1 MKFIFKAKDPN
12 GEVREGKVD
21 AISKTMAI
29 EVLQKSNLVPF
40 YLEQEKKR
48 TGMLKDITHLWEGV
62 SAREISVL
70 FRQLATLIEAK
81 VSIVSSFQAIQDQM
95 DNKFLKMVIVELI
108 DDIEDGLPLSE
119 SMAKHPDVFT
129 GLMISMIKAGE
140 VSGNLQRSITFIADN
155 TEKNAE
161 LTSKIKGALFYPAFI
176 FSAAIIIGFVVF
188 TFVLPKLTGVFQGL
202 NVKVP
207 WYTQLLMN
215 IGSFMSSYWWAVL
228 IVIVGFFGGA
238 IYYLRSEV
246 GKREFDHLSLKIP
259 VFGSLLRNIYISRF
273 AENLSVLLS
282 GGIPIVRALTIV
294 SEVVDNVAYEG
305 VILRAADE
313 VKTGGSMSNV
323 LSKSQEFPPIV
334 SRMIKIGEDA
344 GKISEVLKNVANFY
358 EQETERIT
366 RNLASLIE
374 PILIVVLGIGVAIL
388 VFAILMPIYN
398 IAGQLQ

>member
-48 TGMLKDITHLWEGV
+48 TGIIKDVSRLWEGI

-81 VSIVSSFQAIQDQM
+81 VSIVSSLQAIQDQM
-95 DNKFLKMVIVELI
+95 DNKYLKMVIVDLI

-119 SMAKHPDVFT
+119 SMSKHPDVFT
-129 GLMISMIKAGE
+129 NLMVSMIKAGE

-202 NVKVP
+202 NVQVP

-215 IGSFMSSYWWAVL
+215 IGNFMSNYWWAALV
-228 IVIVGFFGGA
+228 VILGFFAGA
-238 IYYLRSEV
+238 FYYLRSEV
-246 GKREFDHLSLKIP
+246 GQREFDHVSLKIP
-259 VFGSLLRNIYISRF
+259 VFGNLLRNIYISRF

-313 VKTGGSMSNV
+313 VKTGGSMSTV
-323 LSKSQEFPPIV
+323 LSKSSEFPPIV

-344 GKISEVLKNVANFY
+344 GKISEVLKNVATFY